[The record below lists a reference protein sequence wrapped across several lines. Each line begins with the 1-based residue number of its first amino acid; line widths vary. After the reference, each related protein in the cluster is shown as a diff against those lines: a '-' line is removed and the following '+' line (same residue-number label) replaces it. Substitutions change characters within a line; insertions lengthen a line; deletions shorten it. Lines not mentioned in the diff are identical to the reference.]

1 LSVKIEIEMN
11 TNNRKPKVFKRREPK
26 STRQINADIITEDDR
41 SRRTVDPEK
50 TRKRTLQ
57 RAVNLLAAKP
67 RSIGEMRDRLSE
79 KEWATPEAVEAALDK
94 LKEHKYLD
102 DAQFAESFAASR
114 VRQKP
119 MGRSRVAMDLSRK
132 KIDRETATQA
142 LDKVFDETPESDLLD
157 EAIIRYTGTKGAPQD
172 RAAQKRLYDYLM
184 RRGFSYDLIASRVR
198 AANENNSEVE

>member
-1 LSVKIEIEMN
+1 MN
-11 TNNRKPKVFKRREPK
+11 TNHRKPKVFKRRDPK
-26 STRQINADIITEDDR
+26 STRQINADIALEEDR
-41 SRRTVDPEK
+41 PRRAIDPEK

-67 RSIGEMRDRLSE
+67 RSIGELRDRLSE

-94 LKEHKYLD
+94 LKEHKYLN

-157 EAIIRYTGTKGAPQD
+157 EAINRYTRTKGAPTD
-172 RAAQKRLYDYLM
+172 RAGQKRLYDYLM
-184 RRGFSYDLIASRVR
+184 RRGFSYDLISKRVR
-198 AANENNSEVE
+198 AASEQTGSDD

>member
-1 LSVKIEIEMN
+1 MH

-26 STRQINADIITEDDR
+26 STRQLNEDIIAEEAKP
-41 SRRTVDPEK
+41 RRTADPEK

-67 RSIGEMRDRLSE
+67 RSIGELRERLLE

-102 DAQFAESFAASR
+102 DSQFAESFAAYR

-119 MGRSRVAMDLSRK
+119 MGRARVAMDLTRK
-132 KIDRETATQA
+132 KIDRDTARQA
-142 LDKVFDETPESDLLD
+142 LDKVFDETPEQDLLD
-157 EAIIRYTGTKGAPQD
+157 EAITRYTRSKGAPTD

-184 RRGFSYDLIASRVR
+184 RRGFSYDLISKRVR
-198 AANENNSEVE
+198 AAGEAADDENDFEV

>member
-1 LSVKIEIEMN
+1 MN

-41 SRRTVDPEK
+41 ARRTVDPEK

-157 EAIIRYTGTKGAPQD
+157 EAIARYTRTKGAPQD

-184 RRGFSYDLIASRVR
+184 RRGFTYDLISKRVR
-198 AANENNSEVE
+198 AASEAAEDDETV